1 MLLTPSIIL
10 ECGLPVFEK
19 MMLKQGTKQAI
30 HWLAGESLL
39 SASMRTEASRPNL
52 VKVDA

>member
-39 SASMRTEASRPNL
+39 STSMRTRGFSPEFGEG
-52 VKVDA
+52 